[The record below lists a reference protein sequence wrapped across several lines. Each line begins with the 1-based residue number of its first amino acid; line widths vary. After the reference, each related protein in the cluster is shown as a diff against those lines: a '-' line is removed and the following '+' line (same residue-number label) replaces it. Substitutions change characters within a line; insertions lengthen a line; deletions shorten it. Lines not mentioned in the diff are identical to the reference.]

1 MSHQLGKSRYF
12 IPCPVEDDD
21 ELFANGIFVF
31 NITKLIRF
39 LQSDDSLTPISEAQV
54 KGFPRFG
61 NNLDESYVDSTDLSR
76 PVIVAE
82 ISPGRL
88 NLIDGNHRMEKAR
101 KAGIASLPCYQVQT
115 HILTHFLTSKDAYG
129 TFIDYWNDKLDE
141 QEKTGS
147 GDE

>member
-31 NITKLIRF
+31 NITQLIRY
-39 LQSDDSLTPISEAQV
+39 LQSDESKIPVSEAQV
-54 KGFPRFG
+54 KDFPRFG
-61 NNLDESYVDSTDLSR
+61 NDLDESYTDSTDLSQ

-88 NLIDGNHRMEKAR
+88 NLIDGNHRMQKAR
-101 KAGIASLPCYQVQT
+101 KSGVASLPCYQVPP
-115 HILTHFLTSKDAYG
+115 HLHSHFLTSKEAYG